1 MKLNFSILV
10 AILASV
16 RSCLAE
22 APLYQEK
29 SGLVVI
35 EAESTSSRLGRWKKK
50 TDIPDYSGE
59 CHLEFTGNKAEGG
72 PVGSSLKYRFQIH
85 KGGKYSLVLRAHK
98 RLESKRE
105 DISNDCYVALKGD
118 FDTGGSAPLEILE
131 KDTKLYGGDK
141 EGWGWTSQLDVGHK
155 KYPAEYQL
163 KDDEIYELTISGRS
177 QNFNID
183 RIFFVHESEN
193 MGEVKRDD
201 PAESKSDRVE
211 KASGGSRLPQRTMR
225 KLTNSDGVSIDA
237 ELVAK
242 TDTAVI
248 ILAKRKRFEI
258 KLSSLSKEDQEFIA
272 GWEPK

>member
-1 MKLNFSILV
+1 MKNTLLILV
-10 AILASV
+10 LAGQGI
-16 RSCLAE
+16 CHAA
-22 APLYQEK
+22 APVYQERG
-29 SGLVVI
+29 GLVVM
-35 EAESTSSRLGRWKKK
+35 EAENTSSGLGKWKKK
-50 TDIPDYSGE
+50 TDVPEFSGE

-72 PVGSSLKYRFQIH
+72 PVGSALKYRFQIR
-85 KGGKYSLVLRAHK
+85 KGGKYSLIIRAHK

-105 DISNDCYVALKGD
+105 DISNDCYVSLKGD
-118 FDTGGSAPLEILE
+118 FDTGGAAPLGTLK

-141 EGWGWTSQLDVGHK
+141 EGWGWTAQLDEGHK
-155 KYPAEYQL
+155 KYPADYLL
-163 KDDEIYELTISGRS
+163 KDGEIYELTVSGRS

-193 MGEVKRDD
+193 MREVKSGN
-201 PAESKSDRVE
+201 PAESKSDQAD
-211 KASGGSRLPQRTMR
+211 KDTGGSRLPQRTMR

-242 TDTAVI
+242 TETAVI
-248 ILAKRKRFEI
+248 IMSKGKRFEI